1 MSKSYL
7 CNTPLPLEQ
16 EVDIGGIVIIQVV
29 GTIRCVQAISR
40 SDAVKRIFLI
50 YHDNVEES
58 AWLWSGDVDTFPEDT
73 VSLDP
78 DVETRWEPV

>member
-40 SDAVKRIFLI
+40 SDNVKRIFLI
-50 YHDNVEES
+50 YHDHVNES
-58 AWLWSGDVDTFPEDT
+58 AWKWSGDVETFDEAT

-78 DVETRWEPV
+78 DFETRWEPV